1 LYGIQKIFDVL
12 LSDILCFQ
20 CSGHVNDVA
29 RRDNLVRF
37 KFDRL
42 PTFEGWTASN
52 RARELMRR
60 ALFEHWLIDHP

>member
-1 LYGIQKIFDVL
+1 
-12 LSDILCFQ
+12 
-20 CSGHVNDVA
+20 VNDVA